1 MHLTRARGDLTTP
14 STWPRSTPR
23 IVPCTTTPCDFWA
36 VCIAISHTCHPIH
49 HTHVWG
55 VELPDIHHPV
65 VELSGGAYVMGCGV
79 LVWGISEP
87 PHCVGSYP
95 TRHVREQ
102 SRLATIPVIALCT
115 ANSVAAIRTATAR
128 DVVGCGLSGT
138 PHHQGA
144 VCCPHPTPRGT
155 PDPRGRVCVCVWGRG
170 GGVGGLPTRNAPVG
184 ARGYATPRDGS
195 PSRHSSM
202 GADQPRALRT
212 TKPRAIESPPPHSW
226 GELSDMSNPGGE
238 LSEPS
243 GTHSELSETPH
254 PGGQLPVPPNPGG
267 ELSDTPN
274 QPPSYCC

>member
-1 MHLTRARGDLTTP
+1 
-14 STWPRSTPR
+14 
-23 IVPCTTTPCDFWA
+23 
-36 VCIAISHTCHPIH
+36 
-49 HTHVWG
+49 
-55 VELPDIHHPV
+55 
-65 VELSGGAYVMGCGV
+65 MGCGV

-170 GGVGGLPTRNAPVG
+170 GVGRLPTRNAPVG

-195 PSRHSSM
+195 PSNHSSM

-212 TKPRAIESPPPHSW
+212 TKPRARDPTTTTLMGRALRHVQPRGRAFRTVRHTSRAFRNATSRWAAPRAAEPRGRTLRHAKSTTIILLLMFVLLLCVLSLLMLLWWLLLWASDA
-226 GELSDMSNPGGE
+226 GEPLSLDN
-238 LSEPS
+238 
-243 GTHSELSETPH
+243 
-254 PGGQLPVPPNPGG
+254 
-267 ELSDTPN
+267 
-274 QPPSYCC
+274 